1 MNASYLHER
10 RLWRHERVD
19 EVEVGIGLH
28 QHGHGGVGL
37 GSQRTRDP
45 GQEEGGVTLCAGQV
59 HGEGRQRGARF
70 SEECRFANTD
80 RRRAGSR
87 PVRNRGEDG
96 ERDTLIMES
105 MSSGAH
111 LCNIG
116 HGASQQGGCGRP
128 GLMYAPLA
136 SGCMTVGRTS
146 RASAGGMPAS
156 SSTSSTLSSLHGG
169 GHSGSTGGRVCG
181 VSWLLRA

>member
-1 MNASYLHER
+1 MRWRWALASTSTGTAAS
-10 RLWRHERVD
+10 V
-19 EVEVGIGLH
+19 
-28 QHGHGGVGL
+28 
-37 GSQRTRDP
+37 S
-45 GQEEGGVTLCAGQV
+45 AAS
-59 HGEGRQRGARF
+59 AR
-70 SEECRFANTD
+70 EIQG

-87 PVRNRGEDG
+87 SVRGRYTIKDDRGG
-96 ERDTLIMES
+96 PGSAKSVVLLTQTGGGRGHTLCGDMES

-111 LCNIG
+111 LRKYWTWSKPRPCG
-116 HGASQQGGCGRP
+116 CDSSYPPVDGCGRP
-128 GLMYAPLA
+128 RLMYAPLA

-169 GHSGSTGGRVCG
+169 EGHSGGTGGGVCG